1 MDGRTDKT
9 QRAYGT
15 GTDRAGYYGT
25 GGNYAKTS
33 TYRAGTDRTER
44 NRAGRRIQ
52 GGGIL
57 TVFVLLLALLW
68 MPMQVLA
75 ASGTSLQVIADKAG
89 CAYEDIL
96 SSNLV
101 APGESVSDWIAIA
114 TGCSGNPVKRNAYL
128 KGLEEYVTAEYEKN
142 GCLHNIKATEY
153 HRISL
158 AVLALG
164 GDPTAFGKDASG
176 EPINLIAEGT
186 YNWEN
191 SDSLGTQ
198 GLNGWIWALITI
210 DAKYYDIPRDAVY
223 SREDIVSAIL
233 AAQTDEGG
241 FGLSGGSP
249 DVDITAMALQALA
262 SYYPQHENVKG
273 SVDRALGWLSAQQSD
288 NGDFAAWGAPSAES
302 TAQVVIALCSL
313 SIDPRTD
320 TSFIKNG
327 KSALD
332 GLMQYQVD
340 GGMFRHTLDGEADVM
355 ATEQAALAL
364 IAMER
369 LDTKANRL
377 YDFTE
382 VKVYEGIDDS
392 LEPKPT
398 LVEPKKLILWIVI
411 GAVAAVAIG
420 GAAFVFIKR
429 GKKKHV

>member
-1 MDGRTDKT
+1 MDGRTDRSK
-9 QRAYGT
+9 R
-15 GTDRAGYYGT
+15 
-25 GGNYAKTS
+25 TS
-33 TYRAGTDRTER
+33 QK
-44 NRAGRRIQ
+44 RIV
-52 GGGIL
+52 IFL
-57 TVFVLLLALLW
+57 MAMLMLAT
-68 MPMQVLA
+68 MPMTA
-75 ASGTSLQVIADKAG
+75 FASSADSLQAIADKAG

-96 SSNLV
+96 SSKLV

-128 KGLEEYVTAEYEKN
+128 KGLEEYVTAEYERN

-186 YNWEN
+186 YNWDH

-210 DAKYYDIPRDAVY
+210 DAKYYDIPRDAIY
-223 SREDIVSAIL
+223 TREDMVNAIL

-262 SYYPQHENVKG
+262 SYYPQHENVKD

-288 NGDFAAWGAPSAES
+288 SGDFVAWGAPSAES

-320 TSFIKNG
+320 TRFVKNG

-364 IAMER
+364 IALER
-369 LDTKANRL
+369 LDAKANRL
-377 YDFTE
+377 YDLTE
-382 VKVYEGIDDS
+382 VTVYAGTDDS
-392 LEPKPT
+392 LDVPDAPKNPI
-398 LVEPKKLILWIVI
+398 VWIVI
-411 GAVAAVAIG
+411 GAVVLVAAG

>member
-1 MDGRTDKT
+1 MDGRTDRSK
-9 QRAYGT
+9 R
-15 GTDRAGYYGT
+15 
-25 GGNYAKTS
+25 TS
-33 TYRAGTDRTER
+33 Q
-44 NRAGRRIQ
+44 NRIVIFLMAM
-52 GGGIL
+52 L
-57 TVFVLLLALLW
+57 MLAT
-68 MPMQVLA
+68 MPMTA
-75 ASGTSLQVIADKAG
+75 FASSADSLQAITDKAG

-96 SSNLV
+96 SSKLV

-128 KGLEEYVTAEYEKN
+128 KGLEEYVTAEYERS

-158 AVLALG
+158 ALLALG

-186 YNWEN
+186 YNWDH

-210 DAKYYDIPRDAVY
+210 DAKYYDIPRDAIY
-223 SREDIVSAIL
+223 TREDMVNAIL

-262 SYYPQHENVKG
+262 SYYPQHENLKG

-288 NGDFAAWGAPSAES
+288 SGDFVAWGAPSAES

-320 TSFIKNG
+320 TRFVKNG

-355 ATEQAALAL
+355 ATEQAVLAL
-364 IAMER
+364 IALER
-369 LDTKANRL
+369 LDAKANRL
-377 YDFTE
+377 YDLTE
-382 VKVYEGIDDS
+382 VTVYAGTDDS
-392 LEPKPT
+392 LDAPDAPKNPI
-398 LVEPKKLILWIVI
+398 VWIVI
-411 GAVAAVAIG
+411 GAVVLVAAG

>member
-1 MDGRTDKT
+1 MDGRTDRSK
-9 QRAYGT
+9 R
-15 GTDRAGYYGT
+15 
-25 GGNYAKTS
+25 TS
-33 TYRAGTDRTER
+33 Q
-44 NRAGRRIQ
+44 NRIVIFLMAM
-52 GGGIL
+52 L
-57 TVFVLLLALLW
+57 MLAT
-68 MPMQVLA
+68 MPMTALA
-75 ASGTSLQVIADKAG
+75 SSADALQAIADKAG

-96 SSNLV
+96 SSELV
-101 APGESVSDWIAIA
+101 APGESVSDWITIA

-128 KGLEEYVTAEYEKN
+128 KGLEEYVTAEYERN

-186 YNWEN
+186 YNWDH

-210 DAKYYDIPRDAVY
+210 DAKYYDIPLDAIY
-223 SREDIVSAIL
+223 TREDMINAIL

-241 FGLSGGSP
+241 FGLSVGSP

-273 SVDRALGWLSAQQSD
+273 SVDRALGWLSAQQGDS
-288 NGDFAAWGAPSAES
+288 GDFVAWGVPSAES

-320 TSFIKNG
+320 TRFVKNG

-364 IAMER
+364 IALER
-369 LDTKANRL
+369 LDAKANRL
-377 YDFTE
+377 YDLTE
-382 VKVYEGIDDS
+382 VTVYAGTDDS
-392 LEPKPT
+392 LDVLDAPKNPI
-398 LVEPKKLILWIVI
+398 VWIVI
-411 GAVAAVAIG
+411 GTVVLVAAG

>member
-1 MDGRTDKT
+1 MNK
-9 QRAYGT
+9 
-15 GTDRAGYYGT
+15 
-25 GGNYAKTS
+25 
-33 TYRAGTDRTER
+33 
-44 NRAGRRIQ
+44 RI
-52 GGGIL
+52 IAL
-57 TVFVLLLALLW
+57 VLAVLIAVAPMTVF
-68 MPMQVLA
+68 A
-75 ASGTSLQVIADKAG
+75 ASADSLQAIADKAG

-96 SSNLV
+96 SSKLV
-101 APGESVSDWIAIA
+101 VPGESVSDWIAIA

-164 GDPTAFGKDASG
+164 GDPTAFGRDPSG
-176 EPINLIAEGT
+176 QPINLIAEGT
-186 YNWEN
+186 YYWEN

-198 GLNGWIWALITI
+198 GLNGWIWALIVM
-210 DAKYYDIPRDAVY
+210 DARYYDIPSDAIY
-223 SREDIVSAIL
+223 TREAIVKTIL

-273 SVDRALGWLSAQQSD
+273 SVDRALGWLAAQQSD
-288 NGDFAAWGAPSAES
+288 TGDFSAWGESSAES

-313 SIDPRTD
+313 GLDPRTD
-320 TSFIKNG
+320 PRFVKNG

-332 GLMQYQVD
+332 GLMQYQVE
-340 GGMFRHTLDGEADVM
+340 GGMFRHTLEGEADVM

-364 IAMER
+364 IALER
-369 LDTKANRL
+369 LDAKANRL

-382 VKVYEGIDDS
+382 ITVYAGIDDS
-392 LEPKPT
+392 LEPMPTPVASKKPT
-398 LVEPKKLILWIVI
+398 LWIAI
-411 GAVAAVAIG
+411 GAAVVVVAG
-420 GAAFVFIKR
+420 GAAFVVIKR

>member
-1 MDGRTDKT
+1 MDGRTD
-9 QRAYGT
+9 RSN
-15 GTDRAGYYGT
+15 R
-25 GGNYAKTS
+25 TS
-33 TYRAGTDRTER
+33 K
-44 NRAGRRIQ
+44 NRIV
-52 GGGIL
+52 I
-57 TVFVLLLALLW
+57 FLLATL
-68 MPMQVLA
+68 MLA
-75 ASGTSLQVIADKAG
+75 AMPLQVFAASADSLQAIADKAG
-89 CAYEDIL
+89 CDYEDIL
-96 SSNLV
+96 SSKLV

-142 GCLHNIKATEY
+142 GSLHNIKATEY

-158 AVLALG
+158 TILALG

-191 SDSLGTQ
+191 SNSLGNQ

-210 DAKYYDIPRDAVY
+210 DAKYYDIPRDAIY
-223 SREDIVSAIL
+223 SREDMVNAIL

-273 SVDRALGWLSAQQSD
+273 SVDRALGWLSAQQNDS
-288 NGDFAAWGAPSAES
+288 GDFVAWGAPSAES

-320 TSFIKNG
+320 TRFVKNG

-332 GLMQYQVD
+332 GLLQYQVD

-364 IAMER
+364 IALER
-369 LDTKANRL
+369 LDAKANRL

-382 VKVYEGIDDS
+382 VTVYAGNDDS
-392 LEPKPT
+392 LDVLDAPKNGA
-398 LVEPKKLILWIVI
+398 VWIII
-411 GAVAAVAIG
+411 GAVVVVAAG

>member
-1 MDGRTDKT
+1 MDGRTNRSK
-9 QRAYGT
+9 R
-15 GTDRAGYYGT
+15 
-25 GGNYAKTS
+25 TS
-33 TYRAGTDRTER
+33 Q
-44 NRAGRRIQ
+44 NRIVIFLMAM
-52 GGGIL
+52 L
-57 TVFVLLLALLW
+57 MLAT
-68 MPMQVLA
+68 MPMTA
-75 ASGTSLQVIADKAG
+75 FASSADSLQAIDDKAG

-96 SSNLV
+96 SSELV

-128 KGLEEYVTAEYEKN
+128 KGLEEYVTAEYERN

-186 YNWEN
+186 YNWDH

-210 DAKYYDIPRDAVY
+210 DAKYYDIPRDAIY
-223 SREDIVSAIL
+223 TREDMINAIL

-273 SVDRALGWLSAQQSD
+273 SVDRALGWLSAQQGDS
-288 NGDFAAWGAPSAES
+288 GDFVAWGAPSAES

-320 TSFIKNG
+320 KRKEKNG

-364 IAMER
+364 IALER
-369 LDTKANRL
+369 LDAKANRL
-377 YDFTE
+377 YDLTE
-382 VKVYEGIDDS
+382 VTVYAGTDDS
-392 LEPKPT
+392 LDVPDAPKNPI
-398 LVEPKKLILWIVI
+398 VWIVI
-411 GAVAAVAIG
+411 GAVVLVAAG

>member
-1 MDGRTDKT
+1 MDGRTD
-9 QRAYGT
+9 RS
-15 GTDRAGYYGT
+15 
-25 GGNYAKTS
+25 N
-33 TYRAGTDRTER
+33 RTTKK
-44 NRAGRRIQ
+44 RIV
-52 GGGIL
+52 
-57 TVFVLLLALLW
+57 TFLLAVMLIAA
-68 MPMQVLA
+68 MPMTALA
-75 ASGTSLQVIADKAG
+75 SSADSLKALADKAG

-96 SSNLV
+96 NSKLV
-101 APGESVSDWIAIA
+101 VPGESVSDWIAIA

-128 KGLEEYVTAEYEKN
+128 KGLEDYVTAEYEKN

-164 GDPTAFGKDASG
+164 GDPTCFGKDSAG
-176 EPINLIAEGT
+176 EPIDLIAEGT
-186 YNWEN
+186 YYWEN

-198 GLNGWIWALITI
+198 GLNGWIWALIAI
-210 DAKYYDIPRDAVY
+210 DAKYYDLPWDAIY
-223 SREDIVSAIL
+223 TRESIINAIV

-262 SYYPQHENVKG
+262 SYYPQHENVRG
-273 SVDRALGWLSAQQSD
+273 SVDRALGWLSAQQND
-288 NGDFAAWGAPSAES
+288 NGDFTSWGSSTAES

-320 TSFIKNG
+320 TRFIKSG
-327 KSALD
+327 KSAVD

-364 IAMER
+364 IALER
-369 LDTKANRL
+369 LDAKENRL

-382 VKVYEGIDDS
+382 IKVYEGKDEVIVTDT
-392 LEPKPT
+392 PVAKPI
-398 LVEPKKLILWIVI
+398 VWIVVGI
-411 GAVAAVAIG
+411 VVALAAG

-429 GKKKHV
+429 GKKKCMK

>member
-1 MDGRTDKT
+1 MDGRTDRSK
-9 QRAYGT
+9 R
-15 GTDRAGYYGT
+15 
-25 GGNYAKTS
+25 TS
-33 TYRAGTDRTER
+33 Q
-44 NRAGRRIQ
+44 NRIVIFLMAM
-52 GGGIL
+52 L
-57 TVFVLLLALLW
+57 MLAT
-68 MPMQVLA
+68 MPMTA
-75 ASGTSLQVIADKAG
+75 FASSADSLQAIADKAG

-96 SSNLV
+96 SSKLV

-128 KGLEEYVTAEYEKN
+128 KGLEEYVTAEYEQN

-158 AVLALG
+158 AVLTLG

-186 YNWEN
+186 YNWDH

-210 DAKYYDIPRDAVY
+210 DAKYYDIPRDAIY
-223 SREDIVSAIL
+223 TREDMVNAIL

-288 NGDFAAWGAPSAES
+288 SGDFVAWGAPSAES

-320 TSFIKNG
+320 TRFVKNG

-364 IAMER
+364 IALER
-369 LDTKANRL
+369 LDAKANRL
-377 YDFTE
+377 YDLTE
-382 VKVYEGIDDS
+382 VTVYAGTDDS
-392 LEPKPT
+392 LDVPDAPKNPI
-398 LVEPKKLILWIVI
+398 VWIVI
-411 GAVAAVAIG
+411 GAVVLVAAG

>member
-1 MDGRTDKT
+1 MDGRTDRSK
-9 QRAYGT
+9 R
-15 GTDRAGYYGT
+15 
-25 GGNYAKTS
+25 TS
-33 TYRAGTDRTER
+33 Q
-44 NRAGRRIQ
+44 NRIVIFLMAM
-52 GGGIL
+52 L
-57 TVFVLLLALLW
+57 MLAT
-68 MPMQVLA
+68 MPMTA
-75 ASGTSLQVIADKAG
+75 FASSADSLQAIADKAG

-96 SSNLV
+96 SSKLV

-114 TGCSGNPVKRNAYL
+114 TGCSGSPVKRNAYL
-128 KGLEEYVTAEYEKN
+128 KGLEEYVTAEYERS

-186 YNWEN
+186 YNWDH

-210 DAKYYDIPRDAVY
+210 DAKYYDIPRDAIY
-223 SREDIVSAIL
+223 TREDMVNAIL

-288 NGDFAAWGAPSAES
+288 SGDFVAWGAPSAES

-320 TSFIKNG
+320 TRFVKNG

-355 ATEQAALAL
+355 ATEQAALAQ
-364 IAMER
+364 IALER
-369 LDTKANRL
+369 LDAKANRL
-377 YDFTE
+377 YDLTE
-382 VKVYEGIDDS
+382 VTVYAGTDDS
-392 LEPKPT
+392 LDVPDVPKNPI
-398 LVEPKKLILWIVI
+398 VWIVI
-411 GAVAAVAIG
+411 GAVVLVAAG

>member
-1 MDGRTDKT
+1 MDGRTDRSK
-9 QRAYGT
+9 R
-15 GTDRAGYYGT
+15 
-25 GGNYAKTS
+25 TS
-33 TYRAGTDRTER
+33 Q
-44 NRAGRRIQ
+44 NRIVIFLMAM
-52 GGGIL
+52 L
-57 TVFVLLLALLW
+57 MLAT
-68 MPMQVLA
+68 MPMTA
-75 ASGTSLQVIADKAG
+75 FASSADALQAIADKAG

-96 SSNLV
+96 SSKLV

-128 KGLEEYVTAEYEKN
+128 KGLEEYVTAEYERN
-142 GCLHNIKATEY
+142 SCLHNIKATEY

-158 AVLALG
+158 AVLVLG

-186 YNWEN
+186 YNWDH

-210 DAKYYDIPRDAVY
+210 DTKYYDIPRDAIY
-223 SREDIVSAIL
+223 TREDMIKAIL

-288 NGDFAAWGAPSAES
+288 SGDFVAWGAPSAES

-320 TSFIKNG
+320 TRFVKNG

-364 IAMER
+364 IALER
-369 LDTKANRL
+369 LDAKANRL
-377 YDFTE
+377 YDLTE
-382 VKVYEGIDDS
+382 VTVYAGTDDS
-392 LEPKPT
+392 LDVPDTPKNPI
-398 LVEPKKLILWIVI
+398 VWIVI
-411 GAVAAVAIG
+411 GAVVLVAAG

>member
-1 MDGRTDKT
+1 MDGRTDRSK
-9 QRAYGT
+9 R
-15 GTDRAGYYGT
+15 
-25 GGNYAKTS
+25 TS
-33 TYRAGTDRTER
+33 QK
-44 NRAGRRIQ
+44 RIV
-52 GGGIL
+52 IFL
-57 TVFVLLLALLW
+57 MAMLMLAT
-68 MPMQVLA
+68 MPMTA
-75 ASGTSLQVIADKAG
+75 FASSADSLQAIADKAG

-96 SSNLV
+96 SSKLV

-128 KGLEEYVTAEYEKN
+128 KGLEEYVTAEYERN

-164 GDPTAFGKDASG
+164 GDPTAFGTDASG

-186 YNWEN
+186 YNWDH

-210 DAKYYDIPRDAVY
+210 DAKYYDIPRDAIY
-223 SREDIVSAIL
+223 TREDMVNAIL

-262 SYYPQHENVKG
+262 SYYPQHENVKD

-288 NGDFAAWGAPSAES
+288 SGDFVAWGAPSAES

-320 TSFIKNG
+320 TRFVKNG

-364 IAMER
+364 IALER
-369 LDTKANRL
+369 LDAKANRL
-377 YDFTE
+377 YDLTE
-382 VKVYEGIDDS
+382 VTVYAGTDDS
-392 LEPKPT
+392 LDVPDAPKNPI
-398 LVEPKKLILWIVI
+398 VWIVI
-411 GAVAAVAIG
+411 GAVVLVAAG

>member
-1 MDGRTDKT
+1 MDGRTDRSK
-9 QRAYGT
+9 R
-15 GTDRAGYYGT
+15 
-25 GGNYAKTS
+25 TS
-33 TYRAGTDRTER
+33 Q
-44 NRAGRRIQ
+44 NRIVIFLMAM
-52 GGGIL
+52 L
-57 TVFVLLLALLW
+57 MLAT
-68 MPMQVLA
+68 MPMTA
-75 ASGTSLQVIADKAG
+75 FASSADSLQAITDKAG

-96 SSNLV
+96 SSKLV

-128 KGLEEYVTAEYEKN
+128 KGLKEYVTAEYEQN

-176 EPINLIAEGT
+176 EPINLIAERT
-186 YNWEN
+186 YNWDH

-210 DAKYYDIPRDAVY
+210 DAKYYDIPRDAIY
-223 SREDIVSAIL
+223 TREDMVNAIL

-288 NGDFAAWGAPSAES
+288 SGDFVVWGAPSAES

-320 TSFIKNG
+320 TRFIKNG

-364 IAMER
+364 IALER
-369 LDTKANRL
+369 LDAKANRL
-377 YDFTE
+377 YDLTE
-382 VKVYEGIDDS
+382 VTVYAGTDDS
-392 LEPKPT
+392 LDVPDAPKNPI
-398 LVEPKKLILWIVI
+398 VWIVI
-411 GAVAAVAIG
+411 GAVVLVAAG

>member
-1 MDGRTDKT
+1 MDGRTDRSK
-9 QRAYGT
+9 R
-15 GTDRAGYYGT
+15 
-25 GGNYAKTS
+25 TS
-33 TYRAGTDRTER
+33 Q
-44 NRAGRRIQ
+44 NRIVIFLMAM
-52 GGGIL
+52 L
-57 TVFVLLLALLW
+57 MLAT
-68 MPMQVLA
+68 MPMTA
-75 ASGTSLQVIADKAG
+75 FASSADSLQAIADKAG

-96 SSNLV
+96 SSKLV

-128 KGLEEYVTAEYEKN
+128 KGLEEYVTAEYERS

-186 YNWEN
+186 YNWDH

-210 DAKYYDIPRDAVY
+210 DAKYYDIPRDAIY
-223 SREDIVSAIL
+223 TREDMVNAIL

-288 NGDFAAWGAPSAES
+288 SGDFVAWGAPSAES

-320 TSFIKNG
+320 TRFVKNG

-364 IAMER
+364 IALER
-369 LDTKANRL
+369 LDAKANRL

-382 VKVYEGIDDS
+382 VTVYAGTDDS
-392 LEPKPT
+392 LDVPDAPKNPI
-398 LVEPKKLILWIVI
+398 VWIVI
-411 GAVAAVAIG
+411 GAVVLVAAG

>member
-1 MDGRTDKT
+1 MDGRTDRSK
-9 QRAYGT
+9 R
-15 GTDRAGYYGT
+15 
-25 GGNYAKTS
+25 TS
-33 TYRAGTDRTER
+33 K
-44 NRAGRRIQ
+44 NRIVA
-52 GGGIL
+52 
-57 TVFVLLLALLW
+57 FLLAMLMLAV
-68 MPMQVLA
+68 MPMNVF
-75 ASGTSLQVIADKAG
+75 ASSSDALQEIADKAG

-96 SSNLV
+96 SSKLV

-164 GDPTAFGKDASG
+164 GDPTAFGKDTSG

-186 YNWEN
+186 YNWDN
-191 SDSLGTQ
+191 SNSLGTQ

-223 SREDIVSAIL
+223 SREDIVGAIL

-288 NGDFAAWGAPSAES
+288 TGDFVAWGAPSAES

-313 SIDPRTD
+313 IIDPRTD
-320 TSFIKNG
+320 TRFIKNG

-340 GGMFRHTLDGEADVM
+340 GGMFRHTLDGDADVM

-364 IAMER
+364 IALER

-382 VKVYEGIDDS
+382 VTVYAGVDDS
-392 LEPKPT
+392 LDAQDAPKN
-398 LVEPKKLILWIVI
+398 LIVWIAI
-411 GAVAAVAIG
+411 GAVVVIAAG

>member
-1 MDGRTDKT
+1 MDGRTNRSK
-9 QRAYGT
+9 R
-15 GTDRAGYYGT
+15 
-25 GGNYAKTS
+25 TS
-33 TYRAGTDRTER
+33 Q
-44 NRAGRRIQ
+44 NRIV
-52 GGGIL
+52 II
-57 TVFVLLLALLW
+57 LLAMLMLAT
-68 MPMQVLA
+68 MPMNVF
-75 ASGTSLQVIADKAG
+75 ASSADSLQAIADKAG

-96 SSNLV
+96 SSELV

-128 KGLEEYVTAEYEKN
+128 KGLEEYVTAEYERN

-186 YNWEN
+186 YNWDH

-210 DAKYYDIPRDAVY
+210 DAKYYDIPRDAIY
-223 SREDIVSAIL
+223 TREDMVNAIL

-262 SYYPQHENVKG
+262 SCYPQHENVKG
-273 SVDRALGWLSAQQSD
+273 SVDRALGWLSAQQGDS
-288 NGDFAAWGAPSAES
+288 GDFVAWGAPSAES

-320 TSFIKNG
+320 TRFVKNG

-364 IAMER
+364 IALER
-369 LDTKANRL
+369 LDAKANRL
-377 YDFTE
+377 YDLTE
-382 VKVYEGIDDS
+382 VTVYAGTDDS
-392 LEPKPT
+392 LDVPDAPKNPI
-398 LVEPKKLILWIVI
+398 VWIVI
-411 GAVAAVAIG
+411 GAVVLVAAG